1 MTEGGLLLAGT
12 GSGSHWHLAV
22 ALGIGLMLGLERERH
37 KGEGPE
43 REAAGVRT
51 FALAALLGGLSAEVG
66 GVAVLAVAG
75 SFIALAALIAY
86 AQRRHD
92 DPGLTT
98 EVAMMTAFLLGAL
111 TGSDAALAAGL
122 AVVVTAVLAA
132 REPLHRFVNES
143 LSPREMHDGLV
154 FAAAALVILPLVPD
168 REMGPYGVFNPFA
181 IWRLVVLV
189 MAISAAGYIGL
200 RLLGP
205 RLGLALAG
213 FAGGFVSSAAT
224 IGAMGA
230 RALAEPRLMRPAVA
244 GAVLSSVA
252 TVIQLAIVVGATSPA
267 ALRELALP
275 LILAGA
281 AAAAYAAV
289 VSLRALRG
297 EAPASVERGRA
308 FDLKTAVVFAAT
320 VAVVLVVS
328 AALSDRLGTAGLVLG
343 AGVAGFADAHA
354 AAISVAALVVA
365 GRIPPGEAVV
375 PILAAL
381 SANTVTK
388 AALAVVAGRWRYALQ
403 VWPGLLLVLAGAWAG
418 ALIAGLG

>member
-1 MTEGGLLLAGT
+1 MTEGGLLLSGT

-365 GRIPPGEAVV
+365 GKIPPGEAVV

>member
-1 MTEGGLLLAGT
+1 VTEGGLLLSGT

-365 GRIPPGEAVV
+365 GKIPPGEAVV